1 MFWKKEWRP
10 RNNLSGGH
18 LSSPSLSLSSLSAL
32 PIDAIPNQSNGPRST
47 GCDPHKPAQLR
58 AWVRAETQ
66 PRRPLQTW
74 GCLPPRAEAPFANP
88 HTDPHSCPS
97 LPPALSSHSS
107 PWITQNT
114 MKQDYR
120 ASLEA
125 QMVKNLPALQET
137 RVRSLGRQKSPGEK
151 GHGSPLQSSC
161 LENLHGQR
169 SLAGY
174 SPWGHKESDTTE
186 SLSAT
191 QHRVTALRHTG
202 KDAFIKNNSTVKERN
217 VCMWN
222 GMSSFRPGSH

>member
-107 PWITQNT
+107 PWITQNACALFLSIIPT
-114 MKQDYR
+114 QFCEILPCLQNVGAMVEC
-120 ASLEA
+120 ACPPNSL
-125 QMVKNLPALQET
+125 L
-137 RVRSLGRQKSPGEK
+137 
-151 GHGSPLQSSC
+151 
-161 LENLHGQR
+161 
-169 SLAGY
+169 
-174 SPWGHKESDTTE
+174 
-186 SLSAT
+186 
-191 QHRVTALRHTG
+191 
-202 KDAFIKNNSTVKERN
+202 I
-217 VCMWN
+217 
-222 GMSSFRPGSH
+222 